1 MATILTAIAI
11 ARIVAGTTLTM
22 TTLIGPVLM
31 KSKNSAMNRL
41 T

>member
-11 ARIVAGTTLTM
+11 ARIVGGTTLTM

-31 KSKNSAMNRL
+31 NGQ
-41 T
+41 TPQ